1 MAAEELKFP
10 VASTLFV
17 GKLPAVLD
25 GNLVSA
31 KAAVKAS
38 SPETMGSKEDELS
51 SSVLLIGAT
60 VGVNNG
66 GDGDSTTL
74 VGGVPSSGEEVREK
88 APES

>member
-17 GKLPAVLD
+17 GIFPAVL
-25 GNLVSA
+25 GGKLVSA